1 MKSILIALTIMTAQS
16 VFAQD
21 MSRTESYK
29 DAYKDMPDGS
39 SQYIGGC
46 AVHQEYEGKY
56 FQVTKTI
63 VETFEPEY
71 EAPVVNT
78 MKKLKHVEKELLAAA
93 ASGSEGDVGEFF
105 SQVDDITLEKL
116 SSKKFPHLDLF
127 RFNIGGGG
135 GTGYYEVYARSVKNG
150 KISYE
155 KLSNVFDGDVEFC
168 DKKVW
173 LKK

>member
-1 MKSILIALTIMTAQS
+1 MKSVLIALTLITAQS

-21 MSRTESYK
+21 MSRTETYKESYK
-29 DAYKDMPDGS
+29 DLPDGS
-39 SQYIGGC
+39 TQYVGGC
-46 AVHQEYEGKY
+46 GLHQDYEGKF

-63 VETFEPEY
+63 VKTFEPAY
-71 EAPVVNT
+71 EAPVADT
-78 MKKLKHVEKELLAAA
+78 IKKLKHVEKELLEAA

-116 SSKKFPHLDLF
+116 SSKKFTGLDLF
-127 RFNIGGGG
+127 RFNIGVGGG
-135 GTGYYEVYARSVKNG
+135 NGYYEVYARSVKNG